1 MLVRVGEMNFNDW
14 LAGKKADKK
23 LSNRAIASAC
33 DVSESAVGRWLRG
46 ERLPER
52 RQVALLSKLFQVSP
66 ARILWMTDREALQD
80 EISNNMSQQDIASLL
95 AHVPEAEEF
104 YRIVAGL
111 SVEKRAAL
119 IVIARGL
126 RE

>member
-1 MLVRVGEMNFNDW
+1 MNFNDW
-14 LAGKKADKK
+14 LAAKKKELK
-23 LSNRAIASAC
+23 INNRKIAQAC
-33 DVSESAVGRWLRG
+33 EVSESAVGRWLRG

-66 ARILWMTDREALQD
+66 ARILWMTDREALQ
-80 EISNNMSQQDIASLL
+80 EEMGNSMSQQDIASLL

-104 YRIVAGL
+104 YRILTGL

-119 IVIARGL
+119 ILIARGL
-126 RE
+126 KG

>member
-1 MLVRVGEMNFNDW
+1 MMNFNDW
-14 LAGKKADKK
+14 LAGKKKDRK
-23 LSNRAIASAC
+23 LSNRMIANAC
-33 DVSESAVGRWLRG
+33 EVSESAVGRWLRG

-66 ARILWMTDREALQD
+66 TRILWMTDREALED
-80 EISNNMSQQDIASLL
+80 EIENTMSQQDIASLL

-104 YRIVAGL
+104 YRIVTGL

>member
-1 MLVRVGEMNFNDW
+1 MNFNDW
-14 LAGKKADKK
+14 LAGKKKEAK
-23 LSNRAIASAC
+23 LSNRVIASAC

-52 RQVALLSKLFQVSP
+52 RQVALLSKLFRVSP
-66 ARILWMTDREALQD
+66 ARILWMTDREALQE
-80 EISNNMSQQDIASLL
+80 EIDNNMSQQDIASLL

-126 RE
+126 KE

>member
-1 MLVRVGEMNFNDW
+1 MNFNDW
-14 LAGKKADKK
+14 LAGKKKELR
-23 LSNRAIASAC
+23 LSNRKIATAC

-66 ARILWMTDREALQD
+66 ARILWMTDREALQE
-80 EISNNMSQQDIASLL
+80 EIDNHMSQQDIASLL

-119 IVIARGL
+119 ILIARGL
-126 RE
+126 KG

>member
-1 MLVRVGEMNFNDW
+1 MNFNDW
-14 LAGKKADKK
+14 LATKKKELK
-23 LSNRAIASAC
+23 LSNRKIAKAC
-33 DVSESAVGRWLRG
+33 EVSESAVGRWLRG

-52 RQVALLSKLFQVSP
+52 RQVALLSKLFKVSP
-66 ARILWMTDREALQD
+66 ATILWMTDKEALED
-80 EISNNMSQQDIASLL
+80 EVKNHMSQEEIASLL

-111 SVEKRAAL
+111 SVDKRAAL

-126 RE
+126 K

>member
-1 MLVRVGEMNFNDW
+1 MKFNDW
-14 LAGKKADKK
+14 LASKKKEFK
-23 LSNRAIASAC
+23 LSNRKIAEAC
-33 DVSESAVGRWLRG
+33 EVSESAVGRWLRG

-52 RQVALLSKLFQVSP
+52 KQVALLSKLFKVSP
-66 ARILWMTDREALQD
+66 SRILWMTDKEALEE
-80 EISNNMSQQDIASLL
+80 EIENGMSQQEIASLL

-104 YRIVAGL
+104 YRILTRL

-126 RE
+126 QEGKG

>member
-1 MLVRVGEMNFNDW
+1 MNFNDW
-14 LAGKKADKK
+14 LAAKKKELK
-23 LSNRAIASAC
+23 ISNRKIAQAC
-33 DVSESAVGRWLRG
+33 EVSESAVGRWLRG

-66 ARILWMTDREALQD
+66 ARILWMTDREALQ
-80 EISNNMSQQDIASLL
+80 EEMGNSMSQQDIASLL

-104 YRIVAGL
+104 YRILTGL

-119 IVIARGL
+119 ILIARGL
-126 RE
+126 KGTEGS

>member
-1 MLVRVGEMNFNDW
+1 MNFNDW
-14 LAGKKADKK
+14 LAGKKKDRKF
-23 LSNRAIASAC
+23 SNRMIASAC
-33 DVSESAVGRWLRG
+33 EVSESAVGRWLRG

-66 ARILWMTDREALQD
+66 TRILWMTDREALED
-80 EISNNMSQQDIASLL
+80 EVENTMSQQDIASLL

-104 YRIVAGL
+104 YRIVTGL

-126 RE
+126 KE

>member
-1 MLVRVGEMNFNDW
+1 MNFNDW
-14 LAGKKADKK
+14 LAGKKAEFK
-23 LSNRAIASAC
+23 LSNKKIAQAC
-33 DVSESAVGRWLRG
+33 EVTDSAVGRWLRG

-52 RQVALLSKLFQVSP
+52 RQVALLAKLFRVSP
-66 ARILWMTDREALQD
+66 TRILWMTDREALQD
-80 EISNNMSQQDIASLL
+80 EIENGMSQQDIMSLL

-104 YRIVAGL
+104 YRILTGL

-126 RE
+126 RSGPGG

>member
-1 MLVRVGEMNFNDW
+1 MNFNDW
-14 LAGKKADKK
+14 LAGKKAEAR
-23 LSNRAIASAC
+23 LSNRAIANAC
-33 DVSESAVGRWLRG
+33 EVSESAVGRWLRG

-52 RQVALLSKLFQVSP
+52 RQVALLSRFFKVSP
-66 ARILWMTDREALQD
+66 ARILWMTDREALQE
-80 EISNNMSQQDIASLL
+80 EIENGMSQQDIASLL

-104 YRIVAGL
+104 YRIITGL

-126 RE
+126 RGQAPGGS

>member
-1 MLVRVGEMNFNDW
+1 VNFNDW
-14 LAGKKADKK
+14 LAAKKKEYK
-23 LSNRAIASAC
+23 LNNRAIASAC

-52 RQVALLSKLFQVSP
+52 RQVALLSKLFNVSP

-80 EISNNMSQQDIASLL
+80 EINNTMSQQDIASLL

-104 YRIVAGL
+104 YRILTGL

-126 RE
+126 KE